1 MITRGLMGLGLALSL
16 PLLSACDRTP
26 PSNDEMREALQR
38 AIDAEAEAGGSALAK
53 VMKIAKIETADC
65 EFTAMVGKPI
75 YKCEVSLSIGPP
87 DHPGPMTKPKPVMFH
102 KSGDG
107 WIVPN

>member
-1 MITRGLMGLGLALSL
+1 MIARGLIVLAFALSL
-16 PLLSACDRTP
+16 PLLSGCDRTP
-26 PSNDEMREALQR
+26 PSNDDMREALQR

-53 VMKIAKIETADC
+53 VMKIAKIETTDC

-75 YKCEVSLSIGPP
+75 YKCDVSLSIGPP
-87 DHPGPMTKPKPVMFH
+87 DHPGPMSKPKPVMFH